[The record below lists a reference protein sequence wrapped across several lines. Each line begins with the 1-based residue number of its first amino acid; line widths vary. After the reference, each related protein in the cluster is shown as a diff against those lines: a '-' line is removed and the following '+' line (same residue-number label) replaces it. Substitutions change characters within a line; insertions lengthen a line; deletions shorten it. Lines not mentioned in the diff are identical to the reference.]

1 MLGLPPA
8 EGRSSRLHS
17 PAQPR
22 LLRRRCSLSPPTT
35 MPPSPSPAPPTPIPL
50 PPEAPPQAPLYR
62 PPALPVAASP
72 PSPPSPLAIC
82 LQVHAPIRCLRQAQC
97 LPLPHA
103 YLPRLPAPSRP
114 LHAFPH
120 PRRRPTA
127 PIPPDGAT
135 RPAPALPDAQPH
147 RAQPHLTRSLT
158 AQPHPTPYR
167 ARTRHGSECQ
177 GQSAPLPPPSP
188 SPERH

>member
-1 MLGLPPA
+1 MTLSVPA
-8 EGRSSRLHS
+8 F
-17 PAQPR
+17 PAVPTGD
-22 LLRRRCSLSPPTT
+22 LACRC
-35 MPPSPSPAPPTPIPL
+35 TPL
-50 PPEAPPQAPLYR
+50 
-62 PPALPVAASP
+62 
-72 PSPPSPLAIC
+72 
-82 LQVHAPIRCLRQAQC
+82 RCLRQAQC

-177 GQSAPLPPPSP
+177 GQSAPLPPPPPAQSATSRSRDSRCTP
-188 SPERH
+188 TLCCRALHAPLRRPALPLLWFLVSVLRVSHCHSAVCALPRL